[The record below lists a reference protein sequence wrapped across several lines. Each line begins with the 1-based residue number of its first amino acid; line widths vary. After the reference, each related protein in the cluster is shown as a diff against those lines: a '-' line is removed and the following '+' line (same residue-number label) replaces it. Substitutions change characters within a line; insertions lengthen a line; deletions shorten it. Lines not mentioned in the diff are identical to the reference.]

1 MRFLRQR
8 KKLRLLLSGRKK
20 KPKIPEKRKKQQIQK
35 TAVQKQILQTVLIQ
49 KLPVKLPVRPKK
61 TADPRMTA
69 VRKQAQIP
77 RKFLIP

>member
-8 KKLRLLLSGRKK
+8 KKLRLLLPRKK
-20 KPKIPEKRKKQQIQK
+20 KKLKIPEKRKKQQIQK

-49 KLPVKLPVRPKK
+49 KLPVRLKK
-61 TADPRMTA
+61 TADPRITA

-77 RKFLIP
+77 RIKRM